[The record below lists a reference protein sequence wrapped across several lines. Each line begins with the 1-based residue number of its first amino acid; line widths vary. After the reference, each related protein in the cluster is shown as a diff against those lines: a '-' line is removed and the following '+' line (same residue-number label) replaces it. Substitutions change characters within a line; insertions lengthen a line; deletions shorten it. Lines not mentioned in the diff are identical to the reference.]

1 MLDIALIGDKTFLF
15 EKLFAEAGVTYQFL
29 QPGALGSP
37 FLPTYR
43 MVIIPTGFANPQYSA
58 ALPALQRHKPG
69 IEKFLK
75 GGGVLTVFGP
85 LVAEH
90 DYDWLPLELKYV
102 CQYGPQRVA
111 PSDHECSCL
120 LSTSTPEC
128 DGYLIPG
135 KGFDAV
141 MEDSQGRAI
150 LVAGSYGEG
159 LIVATSAHE
168 FPADG
173 YIRWAL
179 SRSKPSRL

>member
-1 MLDIALIGDKTFLF
+1 MIDIVLIGDKTFLF
-15 EKLFAEAGVTYQFL
+15 EKLFSEAGVTYQFL

-37 FLPTYR
+37 FLPPYR
-43 MVIIPTGFANPQYSA
+43 MAIIPTGFANPQYSQ
-58 ALPALQRHKPG
+58 ALPALRRHKAG

-90 DYDWLPLELKYV
+90 NYEWLPLELKYI
-102 CQYGPQRVA
+102 CQYAPQKVV
-111 PSDHECSCL
+111 PSDHQCSCL

-135 KGFDAV
+135 KGFDTV
-141 MEDSQGRAI
+141 MLDSQGRAI
-150 LVAGSYGEG
+150 LAAGRYGEG

-168 FPADG
+168 FPSG
-173 YIRWAL
+173 EYIGWAL